1 MVPVAIV
8 TDLVLQLAYVASTT
22 RQPAL
27 LLDECLPLRLLLYLQ
42 LSELPLLALPD
53 ELQLLRQ
60 RIHLLAQLL
69 RLILRQQVLQL
80 FFAQLEV
87 AYLLLLLLQLL
98 VLALQLH
105 LPEVLLVQVLLQ
117 LPVLMPN
124 LPDAVLY

>member
-27 LLDECLPLRLLLYLQ
+27 LLGKCLPLRLLLYLQ
-42 LSELPLLALPD
+42 LGELPLLALPD
-53 ELQLLRQ
+53 ELKLLRQ

-98 VLALQLH
+98 VLTLQLH